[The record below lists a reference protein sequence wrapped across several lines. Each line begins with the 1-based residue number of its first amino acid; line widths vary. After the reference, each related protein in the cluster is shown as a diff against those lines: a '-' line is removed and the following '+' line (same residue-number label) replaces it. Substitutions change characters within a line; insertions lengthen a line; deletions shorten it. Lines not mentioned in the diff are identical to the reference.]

1 MGNCHIKTIWYP
13 SEAIVMKTKNR
24 VIIITEIGENH
35 LGDMA
40 LAKKMIKEAAKAG
53 ADIIKFQS
61 YTPKTFKKD
70 DPEYDW
76 FKKVSLSD
84 ANHFMLKEYT
94 EKHGAE
100 FMSSPFDMERSRFLC
115 EKLKLKKIKVA
126 SGKMTD
132 IKMLCYLNRNCE
144 EIFLSTGMTNLT
156 EIRDSL
162 KLLDNVKVNLLHC
175 VTQYPVQNADANL
188 LAIRTLKQE
197 FPELTVGYSDHT
209 LGTLAPLMAVALG
222 AEIIE
227 KHFTLDKTLPGTD
240 HVLSVTPD
248 ELKKLIQDIREIGL
262 LLGDGKIVP
271 RRCEEAIKEFVRA
284 RFL

>member
-1 MGNCHIKTIWYP
+1 
-13 SEAIVMKTKNR
+13 MKKEER
-24 VIIITEIGENH
+24 VIIVAEIGENH
-35 LGDMA
+35 MGNID
-40 LAKKMIKEAAKAG
+40 LAKKMIEEAAKAG

-70 DPEYDW
+70 DPEYEW
-76 FKKVSLSD
+76 FKKVALTD
-84 ANHFMLKEYT
+84 ADHFMLKEYT
-94 EKHGAE
+94 EGNGSE
-100 FMSSPFDMERSRFLC
+100 FMSSPFDMERAVFLC
-115 EKLKLKKIKVA
+115 EELKLRKIKVA

-132 IKMLCYLNRNCE
+132 INMLSYLNHNCE
-144 EIFLSTGMTNLT
+144 EIFLSTGMANVK
-156 EIRDSL
+156 EIKDSL
-162 KLLDNVKVNLLHC
+162 KVLDKVKVNLLHC

-209 LGTLAPLMAVALG
+209 IGTLAPLIAVALG

-227 KHFTLDKTLPGTD
+227 KHFTLDKSLPGTD

-248 ELKKLIQDIREIGL
+248 ELEKLIKDIREVGL
-262 LLGDGKIVP
+262 LLGDGRKVAQ
-271 RRCEEAIKEFVRA
+271 RCEEDIKEFVRT